1 MFDDGWVGR
10 EPPAWLD
17 EPAGVT
23 GFDAVTRPNDAAAAL
38 ALTQAGAGVVAAL
51 AAVDLARLDDAG
63 RVDVLAALERQ
74 IGWLQGLQQRVLADI
89 DRQTPCGGRPG
100 QQQDRNLARE
110 SVGCALRLAG
120 LTAQARLAVASAL
133 RDRLP
138 DTLAMLEAGEITY
151 WHARALAEAVAV
163 LDETAAAVVE
173 ARVLPRAGRQSVG
186 EFRASVR
193 RAVLAADPASAEQ
206 RHQRALGDRCVR
218 HTPAEDGMASIWAL
232 LPAEGAAGLMAAVDA
247 LASVTSEDDP
257 RTAEQRRADALV
269 DLGVAALHD
278 PLLPRSQGL
287 RPNVQVTIAL
297 STLLGLDEHPAELGG
312 HGPITAELARRMAAD
327 QTGTWRRLVLDPV
340 TGDLI
345 DYGQHTYRPPADL
358 RRFVIARDKTCGFPH
373 CQRPAPHC
381 DLDHR
386 IRHVDGG
393 PTSQQNIAPLCP
405 RHHAVKDEHGWQVQR
420 DPTGGYTWTSPTG
433 HTYHSHTPSHPNP
446 PPPQPA
452 QTEDVDPAPF

>member
-1 MFDDGWVGR
+1 MFDDGWVDR

-23 GFDAVTRPNDAAAAL
+23 GFDAVTRPGDAVAAAA
-38 ALTQAGAGVVAAL
+38 AAAPGAVVTAAL
-51 AAVDLARLDDAG
+51 AAVDLARLDAAG
-63 RVDVLAALERQ
+63 QVDVLAGIERQ

-89 DRQTPCGGRPG
+89 DTQTPSGGRPG
-100 QQQDRNLARE
+100 QQKDRNLARE
-110 SVGCALRLAG
+110 TVGCALRLAG
-120 LTAQARLAVASAL
+120 LTAEARLAVASAL

-206 RHQRALGDRCVR
+206 RHHRALGARCVR
-218 HTPAEDGMASIWAL
+218 HTPAEDGMATLWAL

-247 LASVTSEDDP
+247 LASVTSADDT
-257 RTAEQRRADALV
+257 RAMDQRRADALV

-287 RPNVQVTIAL
+287 RPNVEVTIAL

-327 QTGTWRRLVLDPV
+327 ETGTWRRLVLDPV
-340 TGDLI
+340 TGNLI

-373 CQRPAPHC
+373 CQRPAPYC

-393 PTSQQNIAPLCP
+393 PTSQQNIAP
-405 RHHAVKDEHGWQVQR
+405 E
-420 DPTGGYTWTSPTG
+420 
-433 HTYHSHTPSHPNP
+433 P
-446 PPPQPA
+446 PPKP
-452 QTEDVDPAPF
+452 